1 MKTLINFK
9 KFSINEDYSQ
19 QSLSQKN
26 INLIKGHLT
35 VDILDHI
42 LHSIDEESIES
53 IRSNIPFMY
62 DMLLNRANSRGIPI
76 EKIIRFNKVIKYV

>member
-1 MKTLINFK
+1 
-9 KFSINEDYSQ
+9 
-19 QSLSQKN
+19 
-26 INLIKGHLT
+26 LT

-76 EKIIRFNKVIKYV
+76 EKIIRLKKVIKYV

>member
-9 KFSINEDYSQ
+9 KFSINEDYSR

-26 INLIKGHLT
+26 INLIKGYLT
-35 VDILDHI
+35 VDILDNI
-42 LHSIDEESIES
+42 LKSIDEESIEA

-62 DMLLNRANSRGIPI
+62 DMLLNRANSKGIPI
-76 EKIIRFNKVIKYV
+76 EKIIRLKKVIKYV